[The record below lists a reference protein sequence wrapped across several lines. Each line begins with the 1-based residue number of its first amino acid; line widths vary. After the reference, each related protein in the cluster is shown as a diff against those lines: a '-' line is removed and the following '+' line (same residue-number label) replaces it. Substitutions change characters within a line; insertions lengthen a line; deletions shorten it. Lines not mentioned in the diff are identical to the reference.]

1 MGLAFVPLYIKY
13 MGIEAYGL
21 VGLFALLQSWLALL
35 DVGLTPALS
44 REMARYEAG
53 FHTPQSICN
62 LMRSIERVY
71 FGIAASVVITVLL
84 GATWLSTNWV
94 HTEKLA
100 TLTVKNALAV
110 TGFVIG
116 LRWLSTLYRS
126 ALYGLQHQVWL
137 NYCGALFSTVRSVG
151 SIVVLAFVSPN
162 IVTFFVY
169 QSIVIGL
176 ETLALAIRVRQL
188 LPTPPTPARFS
199 WRELHKIWRFA
210 AGMAIITLLSIL
222 LMQAD
227 KLVLSKILSLSD
239 FGYYA
244 LASTVAGALG
254 LVIAPISNAV
264 YPRVTE
270 FVVRGESDSLARA
283 YHNFA
288 QMLTLMVVPASIVL
302 SLFARHVLL
311 LWTRDLRTTDQTASL
326 VSVLV
331 IGVMLNGL
339 MHTPYTLQ
347 LAHGWTR
354 FMVVVNT
361 IAVVIVIPSIYIGVR
376 AYGPICAAYIWTL
389 LNAAYI
395 LVAVPMMHRRLLP
408 AEMWRWYGQDVI
420 VPGLAAFC
428 AAALARLLAPLPM
441 LGAPFVSAL
450 VLGLAAAASLS
461 AAVLATPLGRE
472 GLRRY
477 VWPLLTIT
485 RIRK

>member
-1 MGLAFVPLYIKY
+1 MVGHQLGAYR
-13 MGIEAYGL
+13 ETRHAYGQKCI
-21 VGLFALLQSWLALL
+21 GGYRIRDWIALALHPIPQCAIWLAASSVVELL
-35 DVGLTPALS
+35 RCAFLDRTQRRLYRGSRLCVTKYRHVFCLSINSDRSRDSGVGDS
-44 REMARYEAG
+44 RKTVTSNATDAC
-53 FHTPQSICN
+53 SIQ
-62 LMRSIERVY
+62 LA
-71 FGIAASVVITVLL
+71 GIAQDMEIRSGNGHHHAIVD
-84 GATWLSTNWV
+84 
-94 HTEKLA
+94 LA
-100 TLTVKNALAV
+100 
-110 TGFVIG
+110 
-116 LRWLSTLYRS
+116 
-126 ALYGLQHQVWL
+126 H
-137 NYCGALFSTVRSVG
+137 
-151 SIVVLAFVSPN
+151 
-162 IVTFFVY
+162 
-169 QSIVIGL
+169 
-176 ETLALAIRVRQL
+176 
-188 LPTPPTPARFS
+188 
-199 WRELHKIWRFA
+199 
-210 AGMAIITLLSIL
+210 AGGQTCS
-222 LMQAD
+222 
-227 KLVLSKILSLSD
+227 
-239 FGYYA
+239 
-244 LASTVAGALG
+244 VAGALG